1 MGRVGFAFVEPN
13 EYGVLDH
20 DVTLPS
26 GDIVHNP
33 MGVIPDG
40 NGSEVV
46 FTLRRLTTMTDGCRD
61 RRRRNPARQERDVL
75 ERRAKGERGRRDRN
89 ASTQFIRILRVRYQ
103 ANCPRHFAQV
113 VVQLVIASGQPV
125 YLGLRDRVGVE
136 VGM

>member
-1 MGRVGFAFVEPN
+1 MR
-13 EYGVLDH
+13 
-20 DVTLPS
+20 
-26 GDIVHNP
+26 
-33 MGVIPDG
+33 VIPDG

-46 FTLRRLTTMTDGCRD
+46 FTLRRLPTMTDGCRD

-103 ANCPRHFAQV
+103 ANCPRNFAQV
-113 VVQLVIASGQPV
+113 VVQLMIASGQPV